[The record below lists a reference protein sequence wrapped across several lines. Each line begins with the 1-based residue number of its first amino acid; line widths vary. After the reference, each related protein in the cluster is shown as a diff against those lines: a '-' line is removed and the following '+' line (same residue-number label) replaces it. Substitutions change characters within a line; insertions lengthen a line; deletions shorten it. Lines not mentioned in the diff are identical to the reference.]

1 MLMPYRTLADPEVQ
15 GEGSIDP
22 LGLATL
28 ADHLADWMLPGMT
41 ARMWRP
47 RFLTAIAVT
56 SLVVEPLAE
65 ELAKDGVTPPWLIFE
80 WHYVEAVAALADRE
94 GNALRRIPGIDK
106 ARQAL
111 RDRVPLNATRYLKTA
126 KVFGYHGVYKR
137 LATHIDIVD
146 DSLTLG
152 ENGYRLLRTWENEQG
167 LPGFSDRERTEGEAA
182 KLRHTLREAVRQAL
196 ATGQTERRP
205 PWPGA
210 TFLTSHLLPHK
221 FGRQEARVLWKL
233 LLDAAQ
239 PHGELF
245 GLCREPAVREQLV
258 REGSERNALAALRSR
273 VSAELRLRFDA
284 IEGYE
289 RFCRP
294 LQEAWDHLRHLSTVR
309 RPSLLRSEDVATHNR
324 LGLFASLLSD
334 TIQRTR
340 EVLSQHPSAAIDFDH
355 VARPFEEVRT
365 AGDLFQVLWDHHRM
379 IQKGKPPE
387 GKRPWFEEA
396 KDGGLIIR
404 PLYRVEEA
412 PAPREEFVHPYRL
425 FAVASFID
433 DLPEVQ

>member
-1 MLMPYRTLADPEVQ
+1 MPCRTLADPEVQ

-80 WHYVEAVAALADRE
+80 WYYVEAVAALADRE
-94 GNALRRIPGIDK
+94 GNGLRRIPGIDK
-106 ARQAL
+106 ARVAL
-111 RDRVPLNATRYLKTA
+111 RDRVPLNATRYLKTP

-137 LATHIDIVD
+137 LATHVDIVD
-146 DSLTLG
+146 DSLALG
-152 ENGYRLLRTWENEQG
+152 ENGHGLLRTWESEQG
-167 LPGFSDRERTEGEAA
+167 LSGFSDREQTEGEAA
-182 KLRHTLREAVRQAL
+182 KLRHMLRDAVRQAL
-196 ATGQTERRP
+196 ATGQTQRRP

-210 TFLTSHLLPHK
+210 AFFTNHLLPHK
-221 FGRQEARVLWKL
+221 IGRQEARALWQL
-233 LLDAAQ
+233 LLEAAE

-245 GLCREPAVREQLV
+245 ALCRETTVREQLA
-258 REGSERNALAALRSR
+258 RDESERGVLSALRPR
-273 VSAELRLRFDA
+273 VSAELRTRFEV
-284 IEGYE
+284 IEAYE

-294 LQEAWDHLRHLSTVR
+294 VQEAWDYLRHLSTVR
-309 RPSLLRSEDVATHNR
+309 RPALLRVEDVANHDR
-324 LGLFASLLSD
+324 LGSIASRLPD
-334 TIQRTR
+334 TIRDTR
-340 EVLSQHPSAAIDFDH
+340 EILSQHPSAGSELDH
-355 VARPFEEVRT
+355 VVHRFEEVRT
-365 AGDLFQVLWDHHRM
+365 AGDLFQALWDHHRA

-396 KDGGLIIR
+396 KDGGGLIIR
-404 PLYRVEEA
+404 PLYRLDKA
-412 PAPREEFVHPYRL
+412 PDPREEFVHPYRL
-425 FAVASFID
+425 FAVASFIA
-433 DLPEVQ
+433 DLPVVS

>member
-28 ADHLADWMLPGMT
+28 ANHLADWMLPGLT

-65 ELAKDGVTPPWLIFE
+65 ELAQDGVTPPWLVFE
-80 WHYVEAVAALADRE
+80 WHYVEAVAALADKE
-94 GNALRRIPGIDK
+94 GYALRRIPGIGK

-111 RDRVPLNATRYLKTA
+111 KDRVPLNATRYLKTP

-146 DSLTLG
+146 DSLALG
-152 ENGYRLLRTWENEQG
+152 ENGHSLLRTWENEQG
-167 LPGFSDRERTEGEAA
+167 LAGFSDRERNEGEPA
-182 KLRHTLREAVRQAL
+182 KLRHTLREAVRQGL

-210 TFLTSHLLPHK
+210 AFFTSHLLPNNI
-221 FGRQEARVLWKL
+221 GRQEARALWRL
-233 LLDAAQ
+233 LLHAAQ

-245 GLCREPAVREQLV
+245 TLCREPAVREQLGPD
-258 REGSERNALAALRSR
+258 GSERRAVATLRPR
-273 VSAELRLRFDA
+273 VSADLRQRFDV
-284 IEGYE
+284 IEEYE

-294 LQEAWDHLRHLSTVR
+294 LQEAWDHLRYLSTVC
-309 RPSLLRSEDVATHNR
+309 RPALLHVENVASHDR
-324 LGLFASLLSD
+324 LGLLAALLRD

-340 EVLSQHPSAAIDFDH
+340 EVLSQHPSAAIEFDH
-355 VARPFEEVRT
+355 VARPFEEVRS
-365 AGDLFQVLWDHHRM
+365 AGDLFQVLWDHHRA

-404 PLYRVEEA
+404 PPYRLDKA
-412 PAPREEFVHPYRL
+412 PDPREEFVHPYRL
-425 FAVASFID
+425 FAVASFVD

>member
-1 MLMPYRTLADPEVQ
+1 
-15 GEGSIDP
+15 
-22 LGLATL
+22 
-28 ADHLADWMLPGMT
+28 MT

-80 WHYVEAVAALADRE
+80 WHYVEAVAALADRD

-111 RDRVPLNATRYLKTA
+111 RDRVPLNATRYLKTP

-146 DSLTLG
+146 DSLALG

-167 LPGFSDRERTEGEAA
+167 LPASQIASGPRVRRRSSA
-182 KLRHTLREAVRQAL
+182 HTLCEAVRQAL

-210 TFLTSHLLPHK
+210 TFLTRHLLPHK

-233 LLDAAQ
+233 LLDAAAAAWRALS
-239 PHGELF
+239 PLA
-245 GLCREPAVREQLV
+245 REPAVREQLV

-309 RPSLLRSEDVATHNR
+309 RPSLLRSEDVAIHDR
-324 LGLFASLLSD
+324 LSLFASLLSD

-365 AGDLFQVLWDHHRM
+365 AGDLFRVLWDHHRM

-387 GKRPWFEEA
+387 GKRSWFDEE

-404 PLYRVEEA
+404 PLYRVEESAEPPGGVRA
-412 PAPREEFVHPYRL
+412 PVSSLRRGVLH
-425 FAVASFID
+425 
-433 DLPEVQ
+433 

>member
-28 ADHLADWMLPGMT
+28 ANHLADWMLPGMT

-56 SLVVEPLAE
+56 SLVVEPFAE
-65 ELAKDGVTPPWLIFE
+65 ELAKDGISPPWLVFE

-94 GNALRRIPGIDK
+94 RNALRRIPGIDK

-111 RDRVPLNATRYLKTA
+111 RDQVPLNATRYLKTP

-146 DSLTLG
+146 DSLALG
-152 ENGYRLLRTWENEQG
+152 ENGHRLVRTWEDEQG
-167 LPGFSDRERTEGEAA
+167 LSGFSDRERTEGEAA
-182 KLRHTLREAVRQAL
+182 KLRHTLRGAVRQAL

-210 TFLTSHLLPHK
+210 TFCTSHLLPHK
-221 FGRQEARVLWKL
+221 IGRQEGRVLWEL

-239 PHGELF
+239 PHGEIF
-245 GLCREPAVREQLV
+245 SLCREPALRQQLAT
-258 REGSERNALAALRSR
+258 EGSERSALAALQSR
-273 VSAELRLRFDA
+273 VSAELRMRFDA
-284 IEGYE
+284 IEEYE

-294 LQEAWDHLRHLSTVR
+294 LQEAWDHLRYLSTVR
-309 RPSLLRSEDVATHNR
+309 RPSLLRAEDVANQSR
-324 LGLFASLLSD
+324 LCLLASLLPD

-340 EVLSQHPSAAIDFDH
+340 EMLSQHPSAATEFDQL
-355 VARPFEEVRT
+355 ARTFE
-365 AGDLFQVLWDHHRM
+365 
-379 IQKGKPPE
+379 
-387 GKRPWFEEA
+387 
-396 KDGGLIIR
+396 
-404 PLYRVEEA
+404 
-412 PAPREEFVHPYRL
+412 
-425 FAVASFID
+425 
-433 DLPEVQ
+433 